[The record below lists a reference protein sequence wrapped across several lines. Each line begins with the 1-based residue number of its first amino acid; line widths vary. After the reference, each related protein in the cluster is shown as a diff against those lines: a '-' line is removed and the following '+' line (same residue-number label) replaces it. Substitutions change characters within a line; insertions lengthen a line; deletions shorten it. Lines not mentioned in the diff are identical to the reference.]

1 VDVDLVKRIF
11 NPKGGWSRV
20 FSIVRFLA
28 MFIGAGI
35 MSVYFVTGG
44 NIFAAVGFA
53 ITSYVLFRYGQIKG
67 YIK

>member
-1 VDVDLVKRIF
+1 VELFKRICC
-11 NPKGGWSRV
+11 PKGGYKRV
-20 FSIVRFLA
+20 FSVVRFLA

-35 MSVYFVTGG
+35 ASVYFVTGG
-44 NIFAAVGFA
+44 NIFAAIGFA